1 MAPDRRISE
10 NACHNA
16 VGSRAYVSVAS
27 LISGIARRRF
37 VQDLLASCRFVIVVR
52 AMFARGTRRISLGKP
67 RPISRPPMRR
77 ASLHELRGMALVLRI
92 WRPTAVARDEVLSW
106 IGSLG

>member
-1 MAPDRRISE
+1 MVPDRRISE

-27 LISGIARRRF
+27 LISGIAPRDR
-37 VQDLLASCRFVIVVR
+37 VQELPASCKFVIVVR
-52 AMFARGTRRISLGKP
+52 AMFARGSRRISLGKP
-67 RPISRPPMRR
+67 RPISRLSIRCT
-77 ASLHELRGMALVLRI
+77 SLHELRGMALVLRI
-92 WRPTAVARDEVLSW
+92 SRPTAVARDEVLSW